1 MPIVAQRDHRVSLAQ
16 RALFGKPPVCYNSTR
31 YGCGT
36 LSVGLS
42 DPYADFG
49 QLSHCWHCGAAL
61 SLSLSALVGAAHR
74 VGVRRY
80 YYQCDTRG
88 PFLLWVVALGIYLA
102 LEFSRLPEEIVAL
115 LGKIIL
121 ALVVLSMTLVLA
133 NIVSA
138 IFQRAVARGEIEAP
152 ATSLTRTFIRAGVI
166 IVGILV
172 LLSTLGISITPIL
185 TAFGIGGLAVALAL
199 QDTLTNLFAGF
210 NVSMAKQIRVGD
222 YIKLDTGQEGYVT
235 DINWRTTSIRDF
247 ANNLII
253 IPNAKLAQSII
264 TNYYMPD
271 KPVTIRIPVSVGY
284 SSDPEHVERVLLE
297 IGQQA
302 LREMP
307 QLDPSFA
314 PVVRFSNM
322 GEFSLDFLLVVR
334 AKTFD
339 DQFVA
344 QHELRK
350 RIFKRLREEGI
361 EIPFP
366 TRMVYVEDKRG

>member
-1 MPIVAQRDHRVSLAQ
+1 MEMKISFWDYLIPTLILVGSLVAGIIGRRYLFRYLHIWAQRTTWEFDDIVITAM
-16 RALFGKPPVCYNSTR
+16 
-31 YGCGT
+31 
-36 LSVGLS
+36 
-42 DPYADFG
+42 
-49 QLSHCWHCGAAL
+49 
-61 SLSLSALVGAAHR
+61 
-74 VGVRRY
+74 
-80 YYQCDTRG
+80 RG
-88 PFLLWVVALGIYLA
+88 PFVLWIAALGIYLA
-102 LEFSRLPEEIVAL
+102 LEFSKLSDELVAL
-115 LGKIIL
+115 LGKVLL
-121 ALVVLSMTLVLA
+121 ALVVLSMTLVIA

-138 IFQRAVARGEIEAP
+138 LFQRAVARGEVEAP
-152 ATSLTRTFIRAGVI
+152 ATSLTRTFIKVGVI
-166 IVGILV
+166 IVGLLV

-210 NVSMAKQIRVGD
+210 NVSMARQVRVGD
-222 YIKLDTGQEGYVT
+222 YIRLDSGQEGYVT

-247 ANNLII
+247 SNNLII

-271 KPVTIRIPVSVGY
+271 KPVTVRIPVSVSY

-302 LREMP
+302 ITEMP

-314 PVVRFSNM
+314 PVVRFTNM

-339 DQFVA
+339 DQFSA

-350 RIFKRLREEGI
+350 RIFKRLREEKI

-366 TRMVYVEDKRG
+366 VRTIYLRDERG

>member
-1 MPIVAQRDHRVSLAQ
+1 MNTTLSLWDYLTPTLILVGSLVVGIVGRRYLFRYLHMWAQRTAWEFDDIVI
-16 RALFGKPPVCYNSTR
+16 
-31 YGCGT
+31 
-36 LSVGLS
+36 
-42 DPYADFG
+42 
-49 QLSHCWHCGAAL
+49 AA
-61 SLSLSALVGAAHR
+61 AR
-74 VGVRRY
+74 W
-80 YYQCDTRG
+80 

-102 LEFSRLPEEIVAL
+102 LEFSRLPEELVAL
-115 LGKIIL
+115 LGKILL

-133 NIVSA
+133 HIISA
-138 IFQRAVARGEIEAP
+138 LFQRAVARGEVEAP

-172 LLSTLGISITPIL
+172 LLSTLGIPITPIL

-210 NVSMAKQIRVGD
+210 NVSMARQIRVGD

-247 ANNLII
+247 SNNLII

-271 KPVTIRIPVSVGY
+271 KPMMIRIPVSVSY
-284 SSDPEHVERVLLE
+284 DSDPERVERVLLE
-297 IGQQA
+297 IGQDA
-302 LREMP
+302 IAELP

-314 PVVRFSNM
+314 PVVRFTNM
-322 GEFSLDFLLVVR
+322 GDFSLDFLLVVQ

-339 DQFVA
+339 DHSVA

-350 RIFKRLREEGI
+350 RILKRLREEKI

-366 TRMVYVEDKRG
+366 ARTVYLKDKR

>member
-1 MPIVAQRDHRVSLAQ
+1 MGAELSLWDYLIPTLILVSSLIVGIVGRRYLFRYLHLWAQRTTWEFDDVII
-16 RALFGKPPVCYNSTR
+16 
-31 YGCGT
+31 
-36 LSVGLS
+36 
-42 DPYADFG
+42 
-49 QLSHCWHCGAAL
+49 GA
-61 SLSLSALVGAAHR
+61 
-74 VGVRRY
+74 
-80 YYQCDTRG
+80 TRG

-138 IFQRAVARGEIEAP
+138 IFQRALARGEVEAP

-222 YIKLDTGQEGYVT
+222 YIQLDTGQEGYVT

-247 ANNLII
+247 SNNLII

-271 KPVTIRIPVSVGY
+271 KPVTIRIPVSVSY

-366 TRMVYVEDKRG
+366 VRTVYLKDERYTPPR

>member
-1 MPIVAQRDHRVSLAQ
+1 M
-16 RALFGKPPVCYNSTR
+16 
-31 YGCGT
+31 
-36 LSVGLS
+36 
-42 DPYADFG
+42 
-49 QLSHCWHCGAAL
+49 GAEL
-61 SLSLSALVGAAHR
+61 SLWDYLIPTLILVGSLI
-74 VGVRRY
+74 VGIVVRRY
-80 YYQCDTRG
+80 LFHYLHLWAQRSAWEFDNIIINATRG

-102 LEFSRLPEEIVAL
+102 LEFSRLPNEIVVL
-115 LGKIIL
+115 LGKVLL

-138 IFQRAVARGEIEAP
+138 IFQRAVARGEVEAP

-253 IPNAKLAQSII
+253 IPNCQA
-264 TNYYMPD
+264 
-271 KPVTIRIPVSVGY
+271 R
-284 SSDPEHVERVLLE
+284 PEHH
-297 IGQQA
+297 
-302 LREMP
+302 
-307 QLDPSFA
+307 
-314 PVVRFSNM
+314 
-322 GEFSLDFLLVVR
+322 
-334 AKTFD
+334 
-339 DQFVA
+339 
-344 QHELRK
+344 HELFSAR
-350 RIFKRLREEGI
+350 
-361 EIPFP
+361 
-366 TRMVYVEDKRG
+366 